1 MTVGVNDR
9 FEALRPGIFVSVR
22 IITDTR
28 EQAVLVPKN
37 AIVYDGEEQYVFA
50 VRDSIAQRIL
60 LQPGYE
66 SAVEVEALVN
76 FSAGDRVITVG
87 QNGLKDGARVRLVK
101 GERIDTTDR
110 TDSTLSV
117 EN

>member
-1 MTVGVNDR
+1 MGVRDR

-28 EQAVLVPKN
+28 EEAVLVPKN
-37 AIVYDGEEQYVFA
+37 AIFYDGGDQYVFA
-50 VRDSIAQRIL
+50 VRDSIAQRVL

-66 SAVEVEALVN
+66 SAVEVEALAN
-76 FSAGDRVITVG
+76 ISAGDRVITVG
-87 QNGLKDGARVRLVK
+87 QNGLKDGARIRLVQ
-101 GERIDTTDR
+101 GGQFDTTAR
-110 TDSTLSV
+110 TDSALRA